1 MKRAILKTSLW
12 AFGSFFFAGVI
23 FGDKL
28 GIYDRMSGT
37 EVRTACSM
45 YHIRHAI
52 HLEHLNGPNDSLWT
66 PMQAHRIATRV
77 PVLPASWCISG
88 FRFNTDWIGV
98 RPSFF
103 FLLFFSLRG
112 GGGGVGLGLG
122 PFLFFYLLGVLCVP
136 LLILR
141 LWFPPFKG
149 GLYTQTGKGWG
160 GSVVLI
166 CFGHIVCLPLWS
178 LPLHHISRQNS
189 NPNPWIMF
197 RPPSAS

>member
-1 MKRAILKTSLW
+1 MEVRPSPWDSVKRAILKTSLW

-112 GGGGVGLGLG
+112 GRRRSWSGSWALPL
-122 PFLFFYLLGVLCVP
+122 FLF
-136 LLILR
+136 I
-141 LWFPPFKG
+141 G
-149 GLYTQTGKGWG
+149 GFVCSFADLEIVVSPVQRWSLYTNRKRLGW
-160 GSVVLI
+160 
-166 CFGHIVCLPLWS
+166 FGRSYMLWS
-178 LPLHHISRQNS
+178 HRV
-189 NPNPWIMF
+189 F
-197 RPPSAS
+197 ASLESTSSSYQPTKL